1 MTRKILE
8 CDKESCYKIIFKIRN
23 VKFIVKRKKEL
34 KKFIDFSECIR
45 ILSILFSTFLKILFS
60 KKKKKTKAIT
70 LNLFVESPEKCSSVI
85 WNLVTKS
92 YSKLATLSSF

>member
-34 KKFIDFSECIR
+34 KKFIDFSDCIR
-45 ILSILFSTFLKILFS
+45 ILSTLFSTFLKILFS
-60 KKKKKTKAIT
+60 KKKKTKAIT
-70 LNLFVESPEKCSSVI
+70 LNLFVQSPEKCSSVI